1 MTYELKAWPKPE
13 RKPGKRGGHRKRVR
27 MTKHGPRTKKSG
39 GHAFYKSGRNPAYL
53 AALRTQPC
61 RLCKKRGIRQTTR
74 TQAAHVKSRATG
86 GADLGN
92 ALSLCALHHD
102 EQGRWGIKTF
112 QKRYK
117 FSMEYEAAGQTLWFL
132 ERGGAAV

>member
-1 MTYELKAWPKPE
+1 MKT
-13 RKPGKRGGHRKRVR
+13 HN
-27 MTKHGPRTKKSG
+27 GPRTKKSG
-39 GHAFYKSGRNPAYL
+39 GHAFYRAGRNPAYL

-61 RLCKKRGIRQTTR
+61 RVCKKLGIRQTTR

-86 GADLGN
+86 GPDLGN

-117 FSMEYEAAGQTLWFL
+117 ISMEYEAAGQTLWFL
-132 ERGGAAV
+132 ERGGAAA